1 MGKRLLITGYPGW
14 LTTRLLETWQFY
26 NSPFTEIRCLVLPG
40 LEAPVQVAG
49 QENVSG
55 DVLEPGSLKKACEG
69 VDTVLHTVGLLHV
82 RHIREFYEVNH
93 KGTLNLLEAA
103 HQAGVRKFVYI
114 SSNAAQGFCSGK
126 GAELSESQ
134 PCNPASHY
142 GKSKYLGEVETRRFH
157 ADGKLQTVIIRPAMF
172 YGPPVPPRH
181 LDIYR
186 KVLKGYFPVFGH
198 GEYLRSLTH
207 IDNLVQGVHLALH
220 KEEANGNTYYIA
232 DEVIPT
238 LNQIID
244 TMANALG
251 CRVRRVHLPAFLASW
266 ALILDEMITAFGGY
280 WMLPHIV
287 GESTKHIACSIEKAK
302 KELGY
307 APKMTYREGYPQA
320 IRWCYEKGLLAE
332 GKRA

>member
-1 MGKRLLITGYPGW
+1 MARRLLITGYPGW
-14 LTTRLLETWQFY
+14 LTSRLLETWTLY
-26 NSPFTEIRCLVLPG
+26 HSPFTDIRCLVMPG
-40 LEAPVQVAG
+40 MQAGAQVPG
-49 QENVSG
+49 QENVEG
-55 DVLEPGSLKKACEG
+55 DVLNPQTLEKACEG

-82 RHIREFYEVNH
+82 KNIREFYAVNH

-103 HQAGVRKFVYI
+103 AKKGVRKFVYI
-114 SSNAAQGFCSGK
+114 SSNAAQGFCPGK
-126 GAELSESQ
+126 GHELSESQ

-157 ADGKLQTVIIRPAMF
+157 AEGKLQTVIIRPAMF
-172 YGPPVPPRH
+172 YGPPVPARH

-198 GEYLRSLTH
+198 GEYLRSLSH
-207 IDNLVQGVHLALH
+207 IDNLVQGIHLALH

-244 TMANALG
+244 AMADALG
-251 CRVRRVHLPAFLASW
+251 CKVRRIHLPAFLAGC
-266 ALILDEMITAFGGY
+266 ALMLDEVITAFGGY

-307 APKMTYREGYPQA
+307 APKITFREGYPQA
-320 IRWCYEKGLLAE
+320 IKWCYDQGLLGA
-332 GKRA
+332 AHA